1 MQRYKL
7 FQNCAIDCA
16 IFCKCAQWSAHFC
29 YVWRLQRMG
38 MLLKIIIALLSSK
51 KSAFSRFFLFSRRI
65 CLFATKFVVGFSLFL
80 PQKRL
85 KKWCFWHL
93 QKILYDDSKFL
104 LVKILWYN
112 IITKFHISIIGKN
125 RHFSPQNAS
134 RDRVLNFKIV
144 LNRDRFC

>member
-16 IFCKCAQWSAHFC
+16 IFCKICAMECAFC
-29 YVWRLQRMG
+29 CVWRLQRMG
-38 MLLKIIIALLSSK
+38 MLLKIIIALLPSK

-65 CLFATKFVVGFSLFL
+65 CLFTTKFVVGFSLFL
-80 PQKRL
+80 PQKWL
-85 KKWCFWHL
+85 KKWHFWHP
-93 QKILYDDSKFL
+93 QKILYDNSKFL
-104 LVKILWYN
+104 LVKIIWYN

-125 RHFSPQNAS
+125 RRFSPQNAS

-144 LNRDRFC
+144 LNRDKIF